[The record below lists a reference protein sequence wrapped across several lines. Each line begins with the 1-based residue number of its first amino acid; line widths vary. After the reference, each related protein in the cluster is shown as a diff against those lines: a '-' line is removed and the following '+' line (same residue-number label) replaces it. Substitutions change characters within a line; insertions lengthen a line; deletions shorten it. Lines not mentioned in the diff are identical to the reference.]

1 MPPNWR
7 CCCRWCV
14 AATWPRPRNSPAS
27 TARRCSAP
35 CSAARSRSASAC
47 SSARATAIAPP
58 SSASAWPNTPSA
70 SRPSSRRRVR
80 WRRCA
85 RLRSAGWCASAPP
98 TPCSMACCCRRCTRC
113 ARAHPQLRL
122 EIHARNELANL
133 TQREADVALRATAK
147 PPAHLVGRH
156 LGPIRSAVFIARA
169 AAPKRSRDIDLA
181 NASWIAVD
189 EALPEHPS
197 VRWRR
202 KHLPRVEPVLRLN
215 SVQAV
220 FDAVRRGLGVGIAPL
235 FLARGVDDVTAITP
249 PLDEC
254 ETQLWLLDAPGVAPP
269 AAHPGRG
276 RSHCTDGR
284 AELTPAQRSLSGRRV
299 RPAVWR
305 LEAARSRPAR
315 DAPVGCRKRWRPIAD
330 RRRRPRPRGRWR

>member
-1 MPPNWR
+1 MNASVQR
-7 CCCRWCV
+7 DIGATELALLLSLVRGGNL
-14 AATWPRPRNSPAS
+14 AAAAQLAGVDSS
-27 TARRCSAP
+27 TVFRTVQRSEKSLGQRLFERSREGYRATELGQRLAEHAERIEAELE
-35 CSAARSRSASAC
+35 AARSLAQVREAAVNGLVRISTTDTLLNGLLLPSLHAL
-47 SSARATAIAPP
+47 RA
-58 SSASAWPNTPSA
+58 
-70 SRPSSRRRVR
+70 
-80 WRRCA
+80 
-85 RLRSAGWCASAPP
+85 
-98 TPCSMACCCRRCTRC
+98 
-113 ARAHPQLRL
+113 AHPQLKL

-169 AAPKRSRDIDLA
+169 AAPKRSRDIELA

-202 KHLPRVEPVLRLN
+202 KHLPRVEPALRLN

-254 ETQLWLLDAPGVAPP
+254 ETQLWLLTHPESRHLRRIQ
-269 AAHPGRG
+269 AAADHI
-276 RSHCTDGR
+276 
-284 AELTPAQRSLSGRRV
+284 AQTVVLS
-299 RPAVWR
+299 
-305 LEAARSRPAR
+305 
-315 DAPVGCRKRWRPIAD
+315 
-330 RRRRPRPRGRWR
+330 

>member
-1 MPPNWR
+1 MNASVQR
-7 CCCRWCV
+7 DIGATELALLLSLVRGGNL
-14 AATWPRPRNSPAS
+14 AAAAQLAGVDSS
-27 TARRCSAP
+27 TVFRTVQRSEKSLGQRLFERSREGYRATELGQRLAEHAERIEAELE
-35 CSAARSRSASAC
+35 AARSLAQVREAAVSGLVRISTTDTLLNGLLLPSLHAL
-47 SSARATAIAPP
+47 RA
-58 SSASAWPNTPSA
+58 
-70 SRPSSRRRVR
+70 
-80 WRRCA
+80 
-85 RLRSAGWCASAPP
+85 
-98 TPCSMACCCRRCTRC
+98 
-113 ARAHPQLRL
+113 AHPQLRL

-147 PPAHLVGRH
+147 PPAHLVGRQ

-202 KHLPRVEPVLRLN
+202 KHLPRVEPALRLN

-254 ETQLWLLDAPGVAPP
+254 ETQLWLLTHPESRHLRRIQAVADHI
-269 AAHPGRG
+269 AR
-276 RSHCTDGR
+276 TVV
-284 AELTPAQRSLSGRRV
+284 LS
-299 RPAVWR
+299 
-305 LEAARSRPAR
+305 
-315 DAPVGCRKRWRPIAD
+315 
-330 RRRRPRPRGRWR
+330 

>member
-1 MPPNWR
+1 MNASVQR
-7 CCCRWCV
+7 DVGATELALLLSLVRGGNL
-14 AATWPRPRNSPAS
+14 AAAAQLAGVDSS
-27 TARRCSAP
+27 TVFRTVQRTEKSLGQRLFERSREGYRATELGQRLAEHAERIEAELE
-35 CSAARSRSASAC
+35 AARSLAQVREAAVSGLVRISTTDTLLNGLLLPSLHAL
-47 SSARATAIAPP
+47 RA
-58 SSASAWPNTPSA
+58 
-70 SRPSSRRRVR
+70 
-80 WRRCA
+80 
-85 RLRSAGWCASAPP
+85 
-98 TPCSMACCCRRCTRC
+98 
-113 ARAHPQLRL
+113 AHPQLKL

-169 AAPKRSRDIDLA
+169 AAPKRGRDIDLA

-202 KHLPRVEPVLRLN
+202 KHLPRVEPALRLN
-215 SVQAV
+215 SVQGV

-254 ETQLWLLDAPGVAPP
+254 ETQLWLLTHPESRHLRRIQ
-269 AAHPGRG
+269 AAADHIAR
-276 RSHCTDGR
+276 TVV
-284 AELTPAQRSLSGRRV
+284 LS
-299 RPAVWR
+299 
-305 LEAARSRPAR
+305 
-315 DAPVGCRKRWRPIAD
+315 
-330 RRRRPRPRGRWR
+330 

>member
-1 MPPNWR
+1 MNASVQR
-7 CCCRWCV
+7 DIGATELALLLSLVRGGNL
-14 AATWPRPRNSPAS
+14 AAAAQLAGVDSS
-27 TARRCSAP
+27 TVFRTVQRSEKSLGQRLFERSREGYRATELGQRLAEHAERIEIELE
-35 CSAARSRSASAC
+35 AARSLAH
-47 SSARATAIAPP
+47 AREATVSGLVRISTTDTLLNGLLLP
-58 SSASAWPNTPSA
+58 SLHA
-70 SRPSSRRRVR
+70 
-80 WRRCA
+80 
-85 RLRSAGWCASAPP
+85 LRA
-98 TPCSMACCCRRCTRC
+98 
-113 ARAHPQLRL
+113 AHPQLRL

-156 LGPIRSAVFIARA
+156 LGPIRSAMFIARA

-254 ETQLWLLDAPGVAPP
+254 ETQLWLLTHPESRHLRRIQAVADHI
-269 AAHPGRG
+269 AR
-276 RSHCTDGR
+276 TVV
-284 AELTPAQRSLSGRRV
+284 LS
-299 RPAVWR
+299 
-305 LEAARSRPAR
+305 
-315 DAPVGCRKRWRPIAD
+315 
-330 RRRRPRPRGRWR
+330 

>member
-1 MPPNWR
+1 MNASVQR
-7 CCCRWCV
+7 DIGATELALLLSLVRGGNL
-14 AATWPRPRNSPAS
+14 AAAAQLAGVDSS
-27 TARRCSAP
+27 TVFRTVQRSEKSLGQRLFERSRDGYRATELGQRLAEHAERIEAELE
-35 CSAARSRSASAC
+35 AARSLAQVREAAVSGLVRISTTDTLLSGLLLPSLHAL
-47 SSARATAIAPP
+47 RA
-58 SSASAWPNTPSA
+58 
-70 SRPSSRRRVR
+70 
-80 WRRCA
+80 
-85 RLRSAGWCASAPP
+85 
-98 TPCSMACCCRRCTRC
+98 
-113 ARAHPQLRL
+113 AHPQLKL

-202 KHLPRVEPVLRLN
+202 KHLPRVEPALRLN
-215 SVQAV
+215 SVQGV
-220 FDAVRRGLGVGIAPL
+220 FDAVRRGLGVGIVPL

-254 ETQLWLLDAPGVAPP
+254 ETQLWLLTHPESRHLRRIQ
-269 AAHPGRG
+269 AAADHI
-276 RSHCTDGR
+276 
-284 AELTPAQRSLSGRRV
+284 AQTVVLS
-299 RPAVWR
+299 
-305 LEAARSRPAR
+305 
-315 DAPVGCRKRWRPIAD
+315 
-330 RRRRPRPRGRWR
+330 